1 MRAGRLPEIL
11 CNEDI
16 IVVGASGNGVQGRD
30 YRSEWKLIDFTN
42 KFPLTEVV
50 KISPLSEDRLMVYV
64 YDSTAK
70 ALAEKRYEDVLKYA
84 ETLET
89 HTFENDID
97 YIEGRKKLNKILDR
111 V

>member
-16 IVVGASGNGVQGRD
+16 IVVGASGKRTQEKD
-30 YRSEWKLIDFTN
+30 YRSEWKLIYFTN

-89 HTFENDID
+89 HTFENDMD
-97 YIEGRKKLNKILDR
+97 YINECKKLKR
-111 V
+111 EK